1 MNRNLK
7 FMESSA
13 IVLIQIGL
21 VSATAFEVSAA
32 EGRILKLTHKQCR
45 AEWGTTAN

>member
-1 MNRNLK
+1 MNRNSK
-7 FMESSA
+7 FVESA
-13 IVLIQIGL
+13 VIALIQL
-21 VSATAFEVSAA
+21 ALTSATAFEVSAA